1 MRRGRRGFFCNF
13 ELRSLHLV
21 KLNGKIRSLTS
32 KCNQFKMA
40 RTQDIPPE
48 PVSNSPK
55 FAGDGVIVVSV
66 KFAVVNF
73 PRVPPLGVL
82 GADVDEEVVVLELFA
97 GLVVEDSVEVDVVV
111 ALLLDEV
118 LRLGGAPDE
127 VLNAVIVSKETV
139 GFFILPS
146 FTCKRYVIIVHELQ
160 VFSPIKC
167 PGDKRHHWIRCTFQ
181 GHKAYTAQ
189 QF

>member
-1 MRRGRRGFFCNF
+1 M
-13 ELRSLHLV
+13 HLV
-21 KLNGKIRSLTS
+21 KLNGAIS
-32 KCNQFKMA
+32 NQFKTI

-73 PRVPPLGVL
+73 PKVPPLGVL
-82 GADVDEEVVVLELFA
+82 GADVEEEVVVLELLA
-97 GLVVEDSVEVDVVV
+97 GLVVEDGVEVDVVV

-118 LRLGGAPDE
+118 MRLGGAPDE